1 MLMRRVL
8 DPSAKLPESLLFMT
22 CIHAIEDQGPIK
34 GKGLIVARFRDKVT
48 IAITADE
55 GVDDQEID
63 GWSLDRIKPFIF
75 YIFRNGWLV
84 ALCHY
89 NGGEILGDFDFEDFL
104 IDAIKAGKVAA

>member
-1 MLMRRVL
+1 MNQQSG
-8 DPSAKLPESLLFMT
+8 DKATESLLFMT
-22 CIHAIEDQGPIK
+22 CIHAIEGQGPIK

-55 GVDDQEID
+55 GVDCQEVD
-63 GWSLDRIKPFIF
+63 GWTLDNIKPFIF

-104 IDAIKAGKVAA
+104 IAAIKEGCVA